1 VILHVDLDAFYAS
14 VEQRDNPEL
23 RGKPVLVGGPSR
35 RGVVTAASYEARKF
49 GCRSAMP
56 MAEARRLCPQAIVI
70 PPRMDAYVEV
80 SHRFRDVLDAFTP
93 LVEPISID
101 EAFLDVS
108 GTERLH
114 GLAPAVAE
122 KIRARVREELQLTAS
137 VGVAAV
143 KFVAKIASD
152 LAKPDGMLVVP
163 GDETR
168 AFLAPLPIERLFGV
182 GPKTGKLLRALGIET
197 LGQVARHPIEALAAR
212 LGASHAAELQ
222 ALARGEDLRHVEP
235 DRAAVSIGAEET
247 FEEDLVDGPAL
258 RRRITAQAERVAERL
273 RRSGQVGGCV
283 VLKLKDP
290 EFHVSSR
297 RRTLEAPTADG
308 RVIARVALE
317 LLDAAK
323 VRAPGVR
330 LSGVSATSLSPAD
343 APRQLTLDEPV
354 RQKGER
360 LGETLDKIRD
370 RFGKGAVARA
380 ELLSDE
386 D

>member
-1 VILHVDLDAFYAS
+1 MS
-14 VEQRDNPEL
+14 GE
-23 RGKPVLVGGPSR
+23 
-35 RGVVTAASYEARKF
+35 
-49 GCRSAMP
+49 
-56 MAEARRLCPQAIVI
+56 
-70 PPRMDAYVEV
+70 
-80 SHRFRDVLDAFTP
+80 FRDILDAFTP

-114 GLAPAVAE
+114 GPPAAVAE
-122 KIRARVREELQLTAS
+122 AIRQRVRAELRLTAS

-143 KFVAKIASD
+143 KMVAKIASD
-152 LAKPDGMLVVP
+152 MAKPDGVLVVP
-163 GDETR
+163 ADETR

-182 GPKTGKLLRALGIET
+182 GPKTGKALRALGLET
-197 LGQVARHPIEALAAR
+197 LGQIARHPREALAAR
-212 LGASHAAELQ
+212 LGATHADELQ
-222 ALARGEDLRHVEP
+222 ALARGEDPRHVQP

-247 FEEDLVDGPAL
+247 FEHDLVDGPAL

-273 RRSGQVGGCV
+273 RRSGQVAGCV

-290 EFHVSSR
+290 EFHTSSR
-297 RRTLEAPTADG
+297 RRTLEAPTSDG

-317 LLDAAK
+317 LLDAVK
-323 VRAPGVR
+323 LKPPGVR
-330 LSGVSATSLSPAD
+330 LSGVAAASLSPAD
-343 APRQLTLDEPV
+343 APRQLTLDEPT

-360 LGETLDKIRD
+360 LGETLDKNRD
-370 RFGKGAVARA
+370 RFGRGAVARA